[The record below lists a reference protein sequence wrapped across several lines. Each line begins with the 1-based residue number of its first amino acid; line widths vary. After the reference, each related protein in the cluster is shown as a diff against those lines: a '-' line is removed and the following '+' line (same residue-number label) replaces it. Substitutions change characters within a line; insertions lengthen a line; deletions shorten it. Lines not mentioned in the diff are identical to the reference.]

1 MRMRHI
7 VICGLPRSYN
17 SFSTYLTNGAI
28 FEKKIEHK
36 IYVLSV
42 STNFVWNIFHSK
54 NNWAKYDKYI
64 GLHVK
69 CPLLLSD
76 FDETWIFWTDFW

>member
-42 STNFVWNIFHSK
+42 SKNLHETFSILRIIERNMINILVFM
-54 NNWAKYDKYI
+54 
-64 GLHVK
+64 
-69 CPLLLSD
+69 
-76 FDETWIFWTDFW
+76 